1 MDTDNI
7 KKDPESLENCSKFV
21 QKFRDLLQSKNDFF
35 KHSSIQNNH
44 NSKTKKGFHILNKN
58 KSNLPV
64 IKNHKFINNSSD
76 KTERDSF
83 KYKYRISPNK
93 YLLNLELISD
103 KKDTIFQFNKIR
115 DYLINVNKFTSKEE
129 NSSKKEFKDTKFNSQ
144 EKSPNNDTSS
154 KKLGLTIYYNNKYS
168 FNKFSINKKEN
179 NESNQN
185 SNIESKTK
193 KNFYSKFNKYEE

>member
-1 MDTDNI
+1 MDTDNV
-7 KKDPESLENCSKFV
+7 KKDAGSLENCSKFV
-21 QKFRDLLQSKNDFF
+21 QKFRDLLQSKNEFF
-35 KHSSIQNNH
+35 KHSSIQNNY

-64 IKNHKFINNSSD
+64 IKNHKIINYSND
-76 KTERDSF
+76 KKERDSF

-93 YLLNLELISD
+93 YLLNLESISD

-115 DYLINVNKFTSKEE
+115 EYLVNVNKCTSKEE
-129 NSSKKEFKDTKFNSQ
+129 NNSKKEFKDTKFISQ
-144 EKSPNNDTSS
+144 EKSPNKDIDN

-185 SNIESKTK
+185 
-193 KNFYSKFNKYEE
+193 FFCF